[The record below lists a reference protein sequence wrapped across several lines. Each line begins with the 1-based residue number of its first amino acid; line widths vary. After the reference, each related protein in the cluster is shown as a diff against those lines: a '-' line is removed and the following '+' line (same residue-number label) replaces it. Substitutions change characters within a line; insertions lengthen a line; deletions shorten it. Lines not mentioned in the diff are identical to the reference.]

1 MFLGFNIDAWITI
14 ITVLSMFTV
23 LLVTK
28 LRTDLVFLGAI
39 AILFV
44 TGVLNAK
51 EAFSGFSSTSVVVIG
66 VLFIVVAGLMH
77 TGVLQWIVKNL
88 LGQPNSYSKAVVR
101 LMLPVA
107 ALSSFL
113 SNTTVVALFVNIVKM
128 WSKKLNISPSKL
140 LIPLSYASG
149 MGGVCTLIGTP
160 PNLIISG
167 LYAEHTGT
175 AMNILT
181 TTIPGLF
188 CLFVGVLSIIAMRKL
203 LPERKAPEGAFEST
217 GEYTLELRVPS
228 DNPYIGQTLGEAGL
242 YHVNGG
248 SLLELY
254 HFDDVLSPISE
265 DEPIMGGDHLV
276 YAGQIDEL
284 IEMAEKH
291 QLVSADHH
299 VFTMSEL
306 DMSRQLRTAYVN
318 FGSKLIGKTIG
329 GTAFERE
336 NNLVLAAV
344 ARRGERINQ
353 APRQVVLQAGDTLL
367 FLCPKNININTSSL
381 TSDLCFFDSDDVPN
395 IGRGTLVS
403 TTIMILMVVLS
414 ALNVMP
420 LLQCAFLA
428 AIAMLAF
435 RCCTPT
441 QAMKSING
449 EILMVFA
456 GSVVLGLA
464 IQKTGIAERLAFGI
478 LDVCGTNP
486 LVVMTAICFV
496 GTFITEFISNTAAG
510 ALRALPVPCGPDG
523 QRQLQLCYAHRLAHP
538 HAGLRPW
545 RLPLQRLHAHRLAD
559 EHHHPR
565 SQHPDSEHHLSINPI
580 TITHR
585 IVPPIKL
592 PCPKPEQGSFFGPG
606 GSWHLCAPGSGADQR
621 PLTFAPDYR
630 LCSKCPML
638 NIV

>member
-1 MFLGFNIDAWITI
+1 MESFVLFGFSIYAWITI
-14 ITVLSMFTV
+14 ITVLTMFTV
-23 LLVTK
+23 LLLTK

-39 AILFV
+39 AVLYV
-44 TGVLNAK
+44 TGVLDAK

-88 LGQPNSYSKAVVR
+88 LGQPSSYSKAVVR

-167 LYAEHTGT
+167 LYAEKTGT

-203 LPERKAPEGAFEST
+203 LPDRKAPDSAFEST
-217 GEYTLELRVPS
+217 GEYTVELRVPS
-228 DNPYIGQTLGEAGL
+228 DNPYIGKTLSEAGL

-248 SLLELY
+248 SLIEMY
-254 HFDDVLSPISE
+254 HFDDIQTPISE

-284 IEMAEKH
+284 IEMADSH
-291 QLVSADHH
+291 QLVAADHH

-306 DMSRQLRTAYVN
+306 DKNVQIRTAYVN
-318 FGSKLIGKTIG
+318 FGSSLIGKTMIG
-329 GTAFERE
+329 SSFEKN
-336 NNLVLAAV
+336 NNLMLAAV
-344 ARRGERINQ
+344 ARRGERINE

-367 FLCPKNININTSSL
+367 FLCPKNVKINTSSF
-381 TSDLCFFDSDDVPN
+381 TRDLHFFDSGDVPN
-395 IGRGTLVS
+395 IGSGTLIS
-403 TTIMILMVVLS
+403 TTIMILMVLLS
-414 ALNVMP
+414 ALSVMP

-435 RCCTPT
+435 RCCTPE

-510 ALRALPVPCGPDG
+510 AMFFPIMYQAAEKLGYEPFPFLVALMISVSSSF
-523 QRQLQLCYAHRLAHP
+523 AT
-538 HAGLRPW
+538 
-545 RLPLQRLHAHRLAD
+545 
-559 EHHHPR
+559 
-565 SQHPDSEHHLSINPI
+565 PI
-580 TITHR
+580 GSPTHML
-585 IVPPIKL
+585 VY
-592 PCPKPEQGSFFGPG
+592 GPG
-606 GSWHLCAPGSGADQR
+606 GYRFSDFMRIGLLMNIIILAANILIVNIIY
-621 PLTFAPDYR
+621 PLTP
-630 LCSKCPML
+630 LP
-638 NIV
+638 

>member
-1 MFLGFNIDAWITI
+1 MESFVLFGFSIYAWITI
-14 ITVLSMFTV
+14 ITVLTMFTV
-23 LLVTK
+23 LLLTK

-39 AILFV
+39 AVLYV
-44 TGVLNAK
+44 TGVLDAK

-88 LGQPNSYSKAVVR
+88 LGQPSSYSKAVVR

-203 LPERKAPEGAFEST
+203 LPDRKAPDSAFEST
-217 GEYTLELRVPS
+217 GEYTVELRVPS
-228 DNPYIGQTLGEAGL
+228 DNPYIGKTLSEAGL

-248 SLLELY
+248 SLVELY
-254 HFDDVLSPISE
+254 HFDDIQTPISE

-276 YAGQIDEL
+276 YAGHIDEL
-284 IEMAEKH
+284 IEVAESH
-291 QLVSADHH
+291 NLVAADHH

-306 DMSRQLRTAYVN
+306 DMNAQLRTAYVN
-318 FGSKLIGKTIG
+318 FGSPLIGKTIG
-329 GTAFERE
+329 GSSFEK
-336 NNLVLAAV
+336 NSHLTLAAV
-344 ARRGERINQ
+344 ARRGERIKK

-367 FLCPKNININTSSL
+367 FICPKNIEPNTVL
-381 TSDLCFFDSDDVPN
+381 QENGLHFFDSDDVPN
-395 IGRGTLVS
+395 IGSGTLIS
-403 TTIMILMVVLS
+403 TIIMILMVLLS
-414 ALNVMP
+414 ALGVMP

-428 AIAMLAF
+428 AFAMLAF
-435 RCCTPT
+435 RCCTPE

-478 LDVCGTNP
+478 LDVCGSNP

-510 ALRALPVPCGPDG
+510 AMFFPIMYEAAEKLGYEPFPFLVALMISVSSSF
-523 QRQLQLCYAHRLAHP
+523 AT
-538 HAGLRPW
+538 
-545 RLPLQRLHAHRLAD
+545 
-559 EHHHPR
+559 
-565 SQHPDSEHHLSINPI
+565 PI
-580 TITHR
+580 GSPTHML
-585 IVPPIKL
+585 VY
-592 PCPKPEQGSFFGPG
+592 GPG
-606 GSWHLCAPGSGADQR
+606 G
-621 PLTFAPDYR
+621 YR
-630 LCSKCPML
+630 SENRFLAVVERFL
-638 NIV
+638 GGR